1 MERKEFLKA
10 LRSELKKQKKLNSE
24 EIIFYYDELIQD
36 AVDNG
41 EIEADFIYKLGPI
54 NDIVKQI
61 GKDGSFLTR
70 VKESNRNSLQ
80 NILNSSVKFIST
92 IIYVFLVFLIAVVGG
107 SILISGGAI
116 IIQSIVQS
124 IFEVNETSGY
134 LILIGMT
141 LIGIGL
147 IILGIELIRQFIKF
161 SSNLRYTIIRKTKN
175 EIFYLPSFCTTINCA
190 KLV

>member
-41 EIEADFIYKLGPI
+41 EIEADFISKLGLI

-161 SSNLRYTIIRKTKN
+161 SSNLRYTIIRKTKSLLDKKEGNKN
-175 EIFYLPSFCTTINCA
+175 E
-190 KLV
+190 